1 MTVLAVV
8 GVIVAAMVF
17 MGDESKPSYQPLFT
31 NLQSSDAGAIT
42 QQLAS
47 QKIPYQLANGGSTV
61 LVPAADVDQERIAL
75 AQQGLP
81 QAGNVGFSNLEKSG
95 ITTSDFVQQVEYQQ
109 ALEGQLEQ
117 TISSI
122 QGVQSAQVN
131 LVVPQQS
138 DFAVGTQ
145 QATTASILV
154 NLSPGTSLSSGQ
166 VSAVVHLAASSVP
179 GLKSSDVTVVDNHG
193 DVLTAPG
200 DAGGTSGASN
210 TQQTDAY
217 DNQLAASLTALLAR
231 VVGEGNAAVQVNALL
246 NFNQS
251 QTTTNGLQLNAQGQ
265 PVTAPTG
272 QNTSNSTYNGTGTP
286 PSGVLGSSQPSTTT
300 GGNGTYTTTSSQ
312 VTNAVG
318 QVSQTVKQAPGQ
330 VERTSVAVLL
340 NSSKAKKVDQTQVE
354 SLVTAAAGLNKANG
368 DQLVVTSMP
377 FASAAGSQSAAE
389 TAASASAHRQQLL
402 EHAGEIGGLLLLI
415 AAMVAVTLWAAKRRR
430 PFYQEI
436 ALGELGPMAS
446 MIPVEEE
453 RNPTGELPAV
463 RARSDVAARF
473 RRRPGTGEPVRRAA
487 SGRSGPSAQEL
498 GGRARRGRRGKGAP
512 GMTTTAPSTPGT
524 DRDADQPIPV
534 AVASPAAD
542 RVAPSVRLT
551 NRQKVAVVL
560 AQLGSKKATPIL
572 KEMSDPDAI
581 AFTTE
586 LANLPALDT
595 DTVVG
600 ILAELV
606 DRIHES
612 TLVSQGGITLARQ
625 FLQERLGQARADEV
639 LEELENKNT
648 SGPLAV
654 LAHADPRQVV
664 AILAEQQ
671 PQTVA
676 VLLAHMRPEDAARI
690 MAELPGE
697 FRIKVARRIAQLE
710 RVDPAAVRQTTALIE
725 AKLRSLHTVG
735 ALTVA
740 GGASAIAEILNH
752 SDRQT
757 ERQILGELESEDSEL
772 VEQIRASLF
781 TFDDVIALDARSLQ
795 QILRRVPTST
805 LATALKGAQLDTDAM
820 AHIRGN
826 LTERGAQTLDEE
838 LEVLGAIRTSQVDAA
853 QAEIVRTAR
862 ELDAEGVIVIA
873 RNDEV
878 VQ

>member
-1 MTVLAVV
+1 M
-8 GVIVAAMVF
+8 
-17 MGDESKPSYQPLFT
+17 SPSRATSPCSPTCSRRTPGRLP
-31 NLQSSDAGAIT
+31 SSWPARRSRT
-42 QQLAS
+42 SSL
-47 QKIPYQLANGGSTV
+47 NGGSTV

-217 DNQLAASLTALLAR
+217 DNQLAASLTALLTR

-340 NSSKAKKVDQTQVE
+340 NSSKAKKVDQAQVE

-377 FASAAGSQSAAE
+377 FASAAGSQSAAA

-415 AAMVAVTLWAAKRRR
+415 AGMVAVTLVAAKRRR
-430 PFYQEI
+430 PLYQEI
-436 ALGELGPMAS
+436 ALNELGPMAS

-453 RNPTGELPAV
+453 RNPTGEMPAV
-463 RARSDVAARF
+463 PRRS
-473 RRRPGTGEPVRRAA
+473 RRC
-487 SGRSGPSAQEL
+487 SS
-498 GGRARRGRRGKGAP
+498 
-512 GMTTTAPSTPGT
+512 
-524 DRDADQPIPV
+524 
-534 AVASPAAD
+534 
-542 RVAPSVRLT
+542 
-551 NRQKVAVVL
+551 
-560 AQLGSKKATPIL
+560 
-572 KEMSDPDAI
+572 
-581 AFTTE
+581 
-586 LANLPALDT
+586 
-595 DTVVG
+595 
-600 ILAELV
+600 
-606 DRIHES
+606 
-612 TLVSQGGITLARQ
+612 
-625 FLQERLGQARADEV
+625 
-639 LEELENKNT
+639 
-648 SGPLAV
+648 
-654 LAHADPRQVV
+654 
-664 AILAEQQ
+664 
-671 PQTVA
+671 
-676 VLLAHMRPEDAARI
+676 
-690 MAELPGE
+690 
-697 FRIKVARRIAQLE
+697 
-710 RVDPAAVRQTTALIE
+710 
-725 AKLRSLHTVG
+725 
-735 ALTVA
+735 
-740 GGASAIAEILNH
+740 
-752 SDRQT
+752 
-757 ERQILGELESEDSEL
+757 
-772 VEQIRASLF
+772 
-781 TFDDVIALDARSLQ
+781 
-795 QILRRVPTST
+795 VPTPSW
-805 LATALKGAQLDTDAM
+805 
-820 AHIRGN
+820 R
-826 LTERGAQTLDEE
+826 R
-838 LEVLGAIRTSQVDAA
+838 
-853 QAEIVRTAR
+853 
-862 ELDAEGVIVIA
+862 
-873 RNDEV
+873 
-878 VQ
+878 

>member
-1 MTVLAVV
+1 MSALAVV

-31 NLQSSDAGAIT
+31 NLQASDAGAIT

-47 QKIPYQLANGGSTV
+47 QKIPYQLTNGGSTV

-138 DFAVGTQ
+138 EFAVGTQ

-210 TQQTDAY
+210 TQQTNAY

-272 QNTSNSTYNGTGTP
+272 QNTSNSTYSGTGTP
-286 PSGVLGSSQPSTTT
+286 PSGVLGSTQPATTT

-312 VTNAVG
+312 ITNAVG

-340 NSSKAKKVDQTQVE
+340 NSSKAKKVNQAQVQ

-377 FASAAGSQSAAE
+377 FAAAGNSQSAAAG
-389 TAASASAHRQQLL
+389 AASASAHRQQLL

-415 AAMVAVTLWAAKRRR
+415 AGMVAVTLVAAKRRR

-463 RARSDVAARF
+463 GATFQLGSDAVLAQVNQFVEQRPAEAAHLLKSWADER
-473 RRRPGTGEPVRRAA
+473 EEVD
-487 SGRSGPSAQEL
+487 
-498 GGRARRGRRGKGAP
+498 GGRAL
-512 GMTTTAPSTPGT
+512 
-524 DRDADQPIPV
+524 PV
-534 AVASPAAD
+534 
-542 RVAPSVRLT
+542 
-551 NRQKVAVVL
+551 
-560 AQLGSKKATPIL
+560 
-572 KEMSDPDAI
+572 
-581 AFTTE
+581 
-586 LANLPALDT
+586 
-595 DTVVG
+595 
-600 ILAELV
+600 
-606 DRIHES
+606 
-612 TLVSQGGITLARQ
+612 
-625 FLQERLGQARADEV
+625 
-639 LEELENKNT
+639 
-648 SGPLAV
+648 
-654 LAHADPRQVV
+654 
-664 AILAEQQ
+664 
-671 PQTVA
+671 
-676 VLLAHMRPEDAARI
+676 
-690 MAELPGE
+690 
-697 FRIKVARRIAQLE
+697 
-710 RVDPAAVRQTTALIE
+710 
-725 AKLRSLHTVG
+725 
-735 ALTVA
+735 
-740 GGASAIAEILNH
+740 
-752 SDRQT
+752 
-757 ERQILGELESEDSEL
+757 
-772 VEQIRASLF
+772 
-781 TFDDVIALDARSLQ
+781 
-795 QILRRVPTST
+795 
-805 LATALKGAQLDTDAM
+805 
-820 AHIRGN
+820 
-826 LTERGAQTLDEE
+826 
-838 LEVLGAIRTSQVDAA
+838 
-853 QAEIVRTAR
+853 
-862 ELDAEGVIVIA
+862 
-873 RNDEV
+873 
-878 VQ
+878 